1 MSYYYNYYIGYRKD
15 GKFYPWGPYDA
26 EGNLKPIV
34 SKSAS
39 FASDLH
45 ESFSLIKEEEVS
57 EELRKKFEYKDWH
70 GKEVLEKI
78 KYCSVDHLP
87 QGSFIKTGYFL
98 INEVKAYEKEE
109 WFEGFSDI
117 LSPQVYAAKMAHEMT
132 FGKNQPEKDAEGFE
146 YTEPNASDYMYYAYP
161 DYDSEEYEAFILRN
175 CVDALE
181 DYKED
186 KEYMI
191 LETEG

>member
-45 ESFSLIKEEEVS
+45 ESFSLIKKEEVS
-57 EELRKKFEYKDWH
+57 EELRKNFEYEDWQE
-70 GKEVLEKI
+70 GV

-87 QGSFIKTGYFL
+87 RGSFIKTGYFL
-98 INEVKAYEKEE
+98 IDEVKAYEGKE
-109 WFEGFSDI
+109 WFDGFSDI
-117 LSPQVYAAKMAHEMT
+117 LSPQIYAAKMAHEMT
-132 FGKNQPEKDAEGFE
+132 FGKNQPQKDVEGFE

-161 DYDSEEYEAFILRN
+161 DYNSKEYEAFVLRE

-181 DYKED
+181 DWRND
-186 KEYMI
+186 KEYVI